1 MKVKKIK
8 FQINKIKL
16 IDNFNMRLFKNN
28 DCLYEIENHIYKF
41 YDKPTMVRFM
51 LHSGVTCGCERR
63 IQNNNLVYYYNNR
76 PANEGQ
82 IEFLRNRARA
92 LMHITDM
99 NTGIVIK
106 NDCKCK
112 KKRPE

>member
-8 FQINKIKL
+8 FQINKIQFK
-16 IDNFNMRLFKNN
+16 DNYNMRLFKDNN
-28 DCLYEIENHIYKF
+28 CLYEIENHTYKF
-41 YDKPTMVRFM
+41 HDKPTMIRFM
-51 LHSGVTCGCERR
+51 LNSGVTCGCERR
-63 IQNNNLVYYYNNR
+63 IINHKLVYYYNNQ

-92 LMHITDM
+92 LMYITDM

>member
-16 IDNFNMRLFKNN
+16 IDNFNMRLFKDNN
-28 DCLYEIENHIYKF
+28 CLYEIENHTYKF
-41 YDKPTMVRFM
+41 HDKPTMIRFM
-51 LHSGVTCGCERR
+51 LNSGVTCGCERR
-63 IQNNNLVYYYNNR
+63 IINHKLVYYYNNQ

-92 LMHITDM
+92 LMYITDM